1 VTDAEDRTDVGE
13 EPPERIRP
21 WQREETSEKRPLPF
35 WQELALL
42 LGIALALAIVI
53 KALFMQAFYIPSG
66 SMNDTLVYNDRI
78 LVQKVSYWGSGTP
91 QRGDIVVFDDPGGWL
106 DESAAPAPSNII
118 AKTLEVFGLY
128 PTGGHL
134 VKRVIG
140 VGGDEV
146 ACCDPS
152 GHVTVNGKALH
163 ENSYLAPG
171 AKPSLIRFDEK
182 VPKGYLWVMGDNRA
196 ESADSRVHLGDPGG
210 GFVPE
215 KDVVGKVFAVVWP
228 LGHFK
233 FIPRPSTFDSV
244 PDPGATH
251 QHAGAHQ

>member
-13 EPPERIRP
+13 EPPERVRP
-21 WQREETSEKRPLPF
+21 WHREETTDKRPLPF
-35 WQELALL
+35 WQELGLL
-42 LGIALALAIVI
+42 LGVALVLAIVI

-66 SMNDTLVYNDRI
+66 SMNDTLVFNDRI

-106 DESAAPAPSNII
+106 DESEAPAASNIVS
-118 AKTLEVFGLY
+118 KTLEVFGLY

-146 ACCDPS
+146 ACCDKH
-152 GHVTVNGKALH
+152 GRVTVNGTPLH
-163 ENSYLAPG
+163 ERDYLAPG
-171 AKPSLIRFDEK
+171 EKPSLIRFDQK
-182 VPKGYLWVMGDNRA
+182 VPKGYLWVMGDNRSQ
-196 ESADSRVHLGDPGG
+196 SADSRVHLGDPGG

-233 FIPRPSTFDSV
+233 LVFRPDTFDSV
-244 PDPGATH
+244 PDPGAAH
-251 QHAGAHQ
+251 KRGAG